1 MSADNGV
8 YILKTKDQYRVTSA
22 QAIENIFDVNGKLK
36 PIEVV
41 WLWGKVRYTK
51 DENKAQDIAKMINSR
66 CHTEYGI
73 KTFVFN
79 KTWKHIVYD
88 AKYIAECN
96 LKYFDDLDTFEKEKA
111 EYVLSITM

>member
-8 YILKTKDQYRVTSA
+8 YILKIKDQYRVTSA

-51 DENKAQDIAKMINSR
+51 DENRAQDIAKMINSR

-88 AKYIAECN
+88 AQSIAESQ
-96 LKYFDDLDTFEKEKA
+96 LKHLDDLDSLKKEKA
-111 EYVLSITM
+111 EYALRITI